1 MSRLFLRFFWLSVDA
16 SVAAFFS
23 ASSTSS
29 AVERTPIT
37 GSARWLITHINRFS
51 STDSVMV
58 ISGISPA
65 SLFRQCITMGVSLEK
80 ESMDMN
86 GREGVFFHTS
96 EHTALASTMKKLFCG
111 VNSV

>member
-1 MSRLFLRFFWLSVDA
+1 
-16 SVAAFFS
+16 
-23 ASSTSS
+23 
-29 AVERTPIT
+29 
-37 GSARWLITHINRFS
+37 
-51 STDSVMV
+51 MV